1 MDHRLRHL
9 AEQLDAGL
17 IARREFLRKSAVITG
32 GTAAG
37 LGVLGKMAHAQSGTK
52 MRVWLFKSFV
62 TASNDILAKQVEAW
76 GAERKVQVD
85 MDWATFGDREQKFVA
100 AIEAGN
106 PPDIGEMNYLGPTRY
121 KSALRDVSKLAKDI
135 AAARGG
141 LLPFAERATNVGG
154 QFYGVA
160 RLTFPGGFFVRKD
173 LLDAKGVKLPKTY
186 DPDVVEMAKKCQDP
200 AKDIWGFGQ
209 TLNRS
214 DDGNGFMNNI
224 LLDYGGGVWDKDGK
238 PALGTSF
245 LKQNLAALQFAV
257 DTVQKYK
264 IQPPGV
270 MSWTDVHNNEAFIA
284 GKLVSTN
291 NGASLYYGLVSKK
304 NPIAE
309 KTLVIQTPGGPAG
322 SFVLAGAYSMGIFK
336 QTKNVELSED
346 LIRWIEDEKRFDEF
360 RNASIGQA
368 GPVYKARAES
378 PYWKSDPNFEGMMQN
393 VLRGVWIG
401 YPGPVTAAAVEV
413 QAQYILCD
421 MAGRVVVGGLSPE
434 AALKEA
440 HARVEEIHKI
450 RSRA

>member
-17 IARREFLRKSAVITG
+17 IARREFLRKAAVITG

-52 MRVWLFKSFV
+52 LRVWLFKSFV

-76 GAERKVQVD
+76 GTERKVQVD
-85 MDWATFGDREQKFVA
+85 MDWATFGDREQKYVA

-121 KSALRDVSKLAKDI
+121 KAALRDVSKLAKDI
-135 AAARGG
+135 ASARGG
-141 LLPFAERATNVGG
+141 LLPFAERATNIGG
-154 QFYGVA
+154 QYYAVS

-173 LLDAKGVKLPKTY
+173 ILEAKGVKMPKLY

-245 LKQNLAALQFAV
+245 LKQNLAGLQFAV
-257 DTVQKYK
+257 DTIQKHK

-309 KTLVIQTPGGPAG
+309 KTLVIQTPGGPGG
-322 SFVLAGAYSMGIFK
+322 SFVTGGGYSMGIFK
-336 QTKNVELSED
+336 QTKNVELCED

-393 VLRGVWIG
+393 VLRTVWIG

-440 HARVEEIHKI
+440 HARVEEIYKI